1 TLASTVRRV
10 ASSSWS
16 GTPSPSESLPSA
28 TATDEARTTARA
40 AEEAN
45 AIAAARVRTM
55 AVGLASRMGRGAYM
69 DIIRR
74 FSKAPGWDLARG
86 RRRWTPPSDHE
97 QGREGERA
105 QRHPEGRGIE
115 RQAPEVVRKDPDEL
129 VPDLQHADVR
139 PLESDDGGRRIDP
152 LVFRRTHEDPAVEFV
167 VRDEGVRQVLPKG
180 LRLPALDFERREDTD
195 RPPTA
200 RGRGSGKQAS
210 PDAGKG
216 PVGGRRG
223 RLGRSRRELREHD
236 RLSPLDDGLRVRV
249 REHRIGGP
257 REVRPDARE
266 HRDPDRAEQRTYL
279 GRGVVAVERE
289 QVSALEVRQ
298 VAEERLVHMR
308 GGLRRQREDRHRP
321 VVRDLRE
328 GPLQLEAFETAGRP
342 AVGDQDE
349 DRLLMERRRRPRPA
363 VDHGEGIGEA
373 RTPMGREGGEEPIEV
388 RAPSGRPLPRNRIEG
403 ADRWP
408 AERDDV
414 EGF

>member
-1 TLASTVRRV
+1 MERSNRASIGLRI
-10 ASSSWS
+10 ASSMRSNRWAKVTFNETFPS
-16 GTPSPSESLPSA
+16 LLRTTKEYTTTPSPSESLPSA

-139 PLESDDGGRRIDP
+139 PLESDDGGRRIDL
-152 LVFRRTHEDPAVEFV
+152 LVFRRAREDPAVEFV

-180 LRLPALDFERREDTD
+180 LRLPALDSERRGDAD

-216 PVGGRRG
+216 PIGGGRG
-223 RLGRSRRELREHD
+223 RLGRSRIRPRDHHEER
-236 RLSPLDDGLRVRV
+236 RVRRDHAV
-249 REHRIGGP
+249 LGRQGFQRI
-257 REVRPDARE
+257 
-266 HRDPDRAEQRTYL
+266 Q
-279 GRGVVAVERE
+279 GRGVLMGPQGRE
-289 QVSALEVRQ
+289 HPVNLQEDPVP
-298 VAEERLVHMR
+298 AEERLEGDAGPR
-308 GGLRRQREDRHRP
+308 GGPFEGLRGTGT
-321 VVRDLRE
+321 
-328 GPLQLEAFETAGRP
+328 GP
-342 AVGDQDE
+342 
-349 DRLLMERRRRPRPA
+349 
-363 VDHGEGIGEA
+363 
-373 RTPMGREGGEEPIEV
+373 
-388 RAPSGRPLPRNRIEG
+388 
-403 ADRWP
+403 
-408 AERDDV
+408 
-414 EGF
+414 